1 MLAAASS
8 ASSML
13 KRRFMSGRQWFPV
26 VIALAAAP
34 AFACSRSSLP
44 DPRDAAAAY
53 ARAAERGDSDA
64 IFELLTERAQKSQG
78 RAGARRLVDDS
89 RAELARQGRA
99 LASPDTK
106 VKMGVRLRYS
116 DGEQVELDVDQG
128 RFAIRSAGLLPTG
141 ARTPAQA
148 LGELR
153 AALARRSYA
162 ALIRVLSAETRSAME
177 NDLRSLVEGL
187 EEPETLDVKV
197 SGDTAEVEVP
207 GGHSIRLKR
216 EAGVWRIEDFD

>member
-1 MLAAASS
+1 
-8 ASSML
+8 ML
-13 KRRFMSGRQWFPV
+13 KRRFIMTGRPHVSVQ
-26 VIALAAAP
+26 IALAAALLC
-34 AFACSRSSLP
+34 ACSRSSLP
-44 DPRDAAAAY
+44 DPREAATAY
-53 ARAAERGDSDA
+53 AHAAERADSDA
-64 IFELLTERAQKSQG
+64 IFDLLTERAQKSQG
-78 RAGARRLVDDS
+78 RAGARRLVEDS
-89 RAELARQGRA
+89 RAELLRQGRA
-99 LASPDTK
+99 LASPEAK
-106 VKMGVRLRYS
+106 VRMGARLRYE
-116 DGEQVELDVDQG
+116 DGEQVELDVEEG